1 MFENEKDEITSLKK
15 LQETLLIPKGI
26 EKKVNSD
33 LFYDRFEISLNKLQ
47 NINQSIFISIFNKFK
62 R

>member
-26 EKKVNSD
+26 EKKVKSD
-33 LFYDRFEISLNKLQ
+33 LFYD
-47 NINQSIFISIFNKFK
+47 
-62 R
+62 